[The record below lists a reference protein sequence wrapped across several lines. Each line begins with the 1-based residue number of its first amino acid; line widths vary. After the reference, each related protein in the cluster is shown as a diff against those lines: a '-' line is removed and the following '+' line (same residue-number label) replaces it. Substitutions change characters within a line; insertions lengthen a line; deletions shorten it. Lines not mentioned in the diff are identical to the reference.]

1 MTNDY
6 QITVQDSTGRKI
18 ALFIDGATVDCM
30 GGNEYAKE
38 LVEDNAFA
46 NAIARGEI
54 GEDAYLVAQ
63 EDFME
68 DYDDGSGQDHQQ
80 DLLRQQEI
88 EEALGLFSPVHVLPS
103 QQLTAEIFYFKSME
117 VI

>member
-1 MTNDY
+1 LQVSPVLREVVLPKNCVAD
-6 QITVQDSTGRKI
+6 K
-18 ALFIDGATVDCM
+18 
-30 GGNEYAKE
+30 
-38 LVEDNAFA
+38 FA
-46 NAIARGEI
+46 NAIARVPKGVTT
-54 GEDAYLVAQ
+54 GLRPQ

-68 DYDDGSGQDHQQ
+68 DYDDGVGQAHQE

-88 EEALGLFSPVHVLPS
+88 EEDLGLFSPVYVLSS

>member
-1 MTNDY
+1 MAQRLIKRLIAFNY
-6 QITVQDSTGRKI
+6 TGLRP
-18 ALFIDGATVDCM
+18 
-30 GGNEYAKE
+30 
-38 LVEDNAFA
+38 
-46 NAIARGEI
+46 
-54 GEDAYLVAQ
+54 Q

-68 DYDDGSGQDHQQ
+68 DYDAAGQAHQQ

-88 EEALGLFSPVHVLPS
+88 EEDLGLFSPVYVLSS